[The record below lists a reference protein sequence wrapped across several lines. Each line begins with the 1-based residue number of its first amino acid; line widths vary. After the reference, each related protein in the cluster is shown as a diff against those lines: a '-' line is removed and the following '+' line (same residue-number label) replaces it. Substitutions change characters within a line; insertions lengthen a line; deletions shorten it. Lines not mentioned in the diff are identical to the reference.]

1 MAFAICR
8 PRHPGSPIGPR
19 TPASPAASNPNRG
32 RRLPLAALP
41 DSNWTSLVESEVN
54 FAVTAA
60 PRIDDYP
67 RRRSQKS
74 VAAFS
79 DFECRFSGPGTPKIP
94 TGLKLGLTGKRV
106 NTERNLRRT
115 VLRNGL
121 IVLTERMDHLRS
133 VAMGVWIKSGS
144 RCEPAETNGISHFVE
159 HMLFKGTRSRSAQL
173 IAREMDSIGGN
184 LDAFTGKETICFNVK
199 SLADHVPIALD
210 ILSDLV
216 LNPVFASPDIERER
230 GVILEE
236 IKIDEDNPDVLVHEL
251 FTQSFWKGHPLGKPI
266 LGTTETVGRLAQN
279 HLFDYH
285 AGRFHAGNMIFSA
298 AGNLDHD
305 HFVDAVSGKF
315 SALAGGEAPAELPAP
330 AASARIILRNKKALE
345 QVQIC
350 LGVPAPPITDE
361 NRYVALV
368 LNTVLGGG
376 MSSRLFQTIREERGM
391 AYSIYS
397 DLSPYRDTGTLCV
410 YAGTAASKALEVV
423 DLILAEFRNLK
434 EVELPEDELTR
445 AKDQLKGNILLG
457 LESSNSRMA
466 NLARQEMYF
475 RQFFTVDEVIARID
489 QVDAAQVQAMAH
501 RLFDPARI
509 AVTLLGRLDGVKLN
523 RTRLEC

>member
-1 MAFAICR
+1 MTI
-8 PRHPGSPIGPR
+8 
-19 TPASPAASNPNRG
+19 
-32 RRLPLAALP
+32 
-41 DSNWTSLVESEVN
+41 
-54 FAVTAA
+54 
-60 PRIDDYP
+60 
-67 RRRSQKS
+67 
-74 VAAFS
+74 
-79 DFECRFSGPGTPKIP
+79 
-94 TGLKLGLTGKRV
+94 
-106 NTERNLRRT
+106 ERNLRRT
-115 VLRNGL
+115 VLPNGL

-144 RCEPAETNGISHFVE
+144 RGETAESNGISHFVE
-159 HMLFKGTRSRSAQL
+159 HMVFKGTRSRSAQL

-210 ILSDLV
+210 VLADLV
-216 LNPVFASPDIERER
+216 LNPVFASNDIERER

-251 FTQSFWKGHPLGKPI
+251 FTQNFWKDHPLGKPI
-266 LGTTETVGRLAQN
+266 LGTTATVARLDQPK
-279 HLFDYH
+279 LLDYH
-285 AGRFHAGNMIFSA
+285 SGRFHAGNMVFSA

-305 HFVDAVSGKF
+305 QFVAAVAEKFAPLHSGQ
-315 SALAGGEAPAELPAP
+315 PIDELPAP
-330 AASARIILRNKKALE
+330 VSSARILLRNKKALE

-361 NRYVALV
+361 NRYATLI

-391 AYSIYS
+391 AYSVFS

-410 YAGTAASKALEVV
+410 YAGTSAGKALETI
-423 DLILAEFRNLK
+423 DLIMREFRKLK
-434 EVELPEDELTR
+434 EEELPEEELTR
-445 AKDQLKGNILLG
+445 AKDQLKGNILMG

-466 NLARQEMYF
+466 NLARQEIYF
-475 RQFFTVDEVIARID
+475 GQFFTAEEITARID
-489 QVDAAQVQAMAH
+489 AVEAPQVQAMAQ

-509 AVTLLGRLDGVKLN
+509 AVTLLGRLDGIKLN
-523 RTRLEC
+523 RTRLVC